1 MSKDKKVVK
10 ASDVS
15 VVKRTAKKLGIK
27 LLEDMTN
34 AQLKKLSKNS
44 AAMDSL
50 KAAQILHER
59 EQKTKRAYKDKIL
72 RDKTKY
78 GGEYGSSVGKEARNN
93 RANVDNMMEKVRK
106 HNKKTKSSSTKDYRK
121 GGMVLSS
128 TDNRKYK

>member
-10 ASDVS
+10 ASDAS
-15 VVKRTAKKLGIK
+15 VVKRTAKKLGMK

-72 RDKTKY
+72 RDETES
-78 GGEYGSSVGKEARNN
+78 GGKYGSSVGKEARNN
-93 RANVDNMMEKVRK
+93 RANVDNMMKKVRK
-106 HNKKTKSSSTKDYRK
+106 HNKKTKGSSTKDYRK
-121 GGMVLSS
+121 GGMVLSA